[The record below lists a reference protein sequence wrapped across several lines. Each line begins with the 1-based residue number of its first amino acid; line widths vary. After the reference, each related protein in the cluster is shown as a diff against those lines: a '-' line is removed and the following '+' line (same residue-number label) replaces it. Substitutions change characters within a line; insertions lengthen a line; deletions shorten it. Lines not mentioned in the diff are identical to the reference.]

1 MEARKK
7 ELLGRISRCVRVWVA
22 LAKSAAPAEQGD
34 KQGDKQGDRKG
45 EKREERW
52 EGGRNYMSFPTKP
65 ASFASSAELRLV
77 LHVLSCFESI
87 TLPFLKTVAYLLHYL
102 LSPVHSSGSLSP
114 HPQSHATLVRRT
126 MTTISKD
133 AQQSSYP
140 YVMDNRFTTPW
151 TDDKRHFT
159 VR

>member
-1 MEARKK
+1 LTVCLGVYAFGSHLLKVPHLPNKAINKAINKTIGK
-7 ELLGRISRCVRVWVA
+7 ER
-22 LAKSAAPAEQGD
+22 
-34 KQGDKQGDRKG
+34 
-45 EKREERW
+45 REERLRRW
-52 EGGRNYMSFPTKP
+52 QELPELPHKT